1 MRTASYIAP
10 IVNLVL
16 FVLCDSVFIY
26 LNIKTFYNIKV
37 VAIFFIG
44 VYNLLVIMAIW
55 SLIMALSV
63 DAGSIPLSYN
73 YDET

>member
-10 IVNLVL
+10 IVNLFL
-16 FVLCDSVFIY
+16 FLICDLVFIA
-26 LNIKTFYNIKV
+26 LNLEYFSPLL
-37 VAIFFIG
+37 AMFFIG
-44 VYNLLVIMAIW
+44 VYNILVIMGIW

>member
-16 FVLCDSVFIY
+16 FVLCDSVFIC
-26 LNIKTFYNIKV
+26 LNLLTFSNLV
-37 VAIFFIG
+37 VALFFIG

>member
-10 IVNLVL
+10 IVNLFL
-16 FVLCDSVFIY
+16 FVLCDSVFIF
-26 LNIKTFYNIKV
+26 LNLKTFSNT
-37 VAIFFIG
+37 AAAMFFIG

-55 SLIMALSV
+55 SLFMALSV